1 MRKIMVISL
10 LVILLLAQ
18 GIQVSAQD
26 GVNSDIAGIWAGA
39 LQVQGGQLRIVFH
52 IARNGD
58 GSLTSKMDSPDQGV
72 MGFPTDR
79 TTFNGRDLHIEL
91 TAAQATYDGVLSDA
105 GTEIAGNWKQGGAS
119 LALNL
124 TRATAAVTLNRP
136 QNPVGPFPYKAEDV
150 AYTNQ
155 AAGIKLAGTLTIPD
169 GKGPFPAAIL
179 ITGSGAQDRDEALM
193 GHKPFAVIADYLTRR
208 GIAVLRVDDRGV
220 GGSTGNIAQSTSA
233 DFAGDVL
240 AGVQYLKGRPEIDP
254 GRIGLIGHSEGG
266 LIAPLVAVQ
275 SKDVAYI
282 VLLAGPGLRGDEII
296 RRQSELIIR
305 AAGGTDADVARQID
319 AFERMFAIARMDD
332 MDAAQKSI
340 HDLAMQLFGQMTE
353 AEKQAIGNNAANL
366 EASLKA
372 TLNPWYRYFINHDPV
387 PTLKKVSCPVL
398 ALNGSKDLQ
407 VPPKE
412 DLAAIAA
419 ALKEGGNRDYT
430 TIELPGLNHLFQ
442 HCQTGSPAEYGSI
455 EETFAPE
462 ALKIVG
468 DWILQR
474 MGK

>member
-1 MRKIMVISL
+1 MRKVMVISL

-39 LQVQGGQLRIVFH
+39 LQVPGAQLRIVFH
-52 IARNGD
+52 ISRNSD
-58 GSLTSKMDSPDQGV
+58 GSLTSKMDSLDQGV
-72 MGFPTDR
+72 TGFPTDR

-91 TAAQATYDGVLSDA
+91 TAAQATYDGVMNDA

-155 AAGIKLAGTLTIPD
+155 AAGIKLAGTLTIPG

-220 GGSTGNIAQSTSA
+220 GGSTGNTAQSTSA

-240 AGVQYLKGRPEIDP
+240 AGVQYLKGRSEIDP
-254 GRIGLIGHSEGG
+254 GRIGLVGHSEGG
-266 LIAPLVAVQ
+266 LIAPLAAVQ

-305 AAGGTDADVARQID
+305 AAGGTDADVARQMD
-319 AFERMFAIARMDD
+319 VLERMLAIARMNDA
-332 MDAAQKSI
+332 DAAQKAL
-340 HDLAMQLFGQMTE
+340 HELAIKLFDEMSA
-353 AEKQAIGNNAANL
+353 AEKQAVGNNVANL
-366 EASLKA
+366 EASIKA

-387 PTLKKVSCPVL
+387 PTLRKVTCPVL

-419 ALKEGGNRDYT
+419 ALKEGGNRNYT

-442 HCQTGSPAEYGSI
+442 HCQTGLPAEYGKI

-468 DWILQR
+468 DWILER
-474 MGK
+474 

>member
-1 MRKIMVISL
+1 MRKVMVISL

-39 LQVQGGQLRIVFH
+39 LQVPGAQLRIVFH
-52 IARNGD
+52 ISRNSD
-58 GSLTSKMDSPDQGV
+58 GSLTSKMDSLDQGV

-91 TAAQATYDGVLSDA
+91 TAAQATYDGVMNDA

-155 AAGIKLAGTLTIPD
+155 AAGIKLAGTLTIPG

-220 GGSTGNIAQSTSA
+220 GGSTGNTAQSTSA

-240 AGVQYLKGRPEIDP
+240 AGVQYLKGRSEIDP
-254 GRIGLIGHSEGG
+254 GRIGLVGHSEGG
-266 LIAPLVAVQ
+266 LIAPLAAVQ

-305 AAGGTDADVARQID
+305 AAGGTDADVARQMD
-319 AFERMFAIARMDD
+319 VLERMLAIARMNDA
-332 MDAAQKSI
+332 DAAQKAL
-340 HDLAMQLFGQMTE
+340 HELAIKLFDEMSA
-353 AEKQAIGNNAANL
+353 AEKQAVGNNVANL
-366 EASLKA
+366 EASIKA

-387 PTLKKVSCPVL
+387 PTLRKVTCPVL

-419 ALKEGGNRDYT
+419 ALKEGGNRNYT

-442 HCQTGSPAEYGSI
+442 HCQTGLPAEYGKI

-468 DWILQR
+468 DWILER
-474 MGK
+474 